1 MIIDFGFLM
10 SDFKILTDDYVCDG
24 TPLNAV
30 TFPYELDNFQKHAI
44 RSIEQNH
51 HVIVTAHTGSGKTSV
66 AEYAIA
72 RAVAMGKRALYTT
85 PIKALSNQIFK
96 DLRRKYSWDVG
107 IRTGDIEINPDAQVV
122 VMTTEIL
129 RNELFRDISYMDR
142 VAVVVFDE
150 VHWIK
155 DRDRG
160 HVWEE
165 CIVKMPAHVQMV
177 NLSATIPDAD
187 KFGEWVA
194 DVKKHPVD
202 LVPTSHRVV
211 PLTHYIMGRDKLYEI
226 MDNKGKFSHD
236 MVRTAADN
244 FDFKPTKLDEYIK
257 RLQSLDALP
266 AFFFCFS
273 RDRCETYANSI
284 TVSLIDG
291 KTSTEIGN
299 LFDRNIKKFGTRYD
313 GMRQAEEVKKLLMK
327 GVCYHH
333 SGLMHVLKEIIEII
347 FSLGLIKILFVT
359 ETFAA
364 GVNMPARTVVFT
376 GLQKPDGTCTS
387 DGGPPTLRY
396 LHPEEY
402 SQMAGRAGRRGL
414 DTKGTVIILP
424 FHPKETLDSHVL
436 SAVMT
441 GKMSDI
447 VSRFKIDY
455 NLVLKVL
462 QSNVAAEGAVSL
474 TEFAKGSLL
483 NRQAAGFIKLIE
495 SDVSELESKLE
506 AVKYAHAAI
515 VEDPE
520 SIVTQY
526 YKVKNATSG
535 KHNKIVRDIKRI
547 ETEIAKLPPAEQKK
561 IFDTLRDH
569 TTYSEL
575 SNKLKCATDDLDY
588 QQNYIENTVYAL
600 LQFLYNEGYINVL
613 HPKSEEN
620 FIYLRENLTVK
631 GLIACEISECNSLV
645 LTEMITDGYFNE
657 LTTAEIMG
665 VLSMFIDERET
676 ERPFT
681 WTPAITDS
689 VKKVRQLVK
698 MLQHKEDK
706 AGLTDVG
713 TDWNIYEECVD
724 LAYVWASG
732 ATVGDIYKIT
742 DMHEGNFVKA
752 MLKLRKI
759 CESVIKSCDLT
770 HNNMLRKKLENY
782 EELLVR
788 SIVTPESLY
797 VKSKY

>member
-1 MIIDFGFLM
+1 M
-10 SDFKILTDDYVCDG
+10 SATNFRILTGDYMCDG
-24 TPLNAV
+24 TELTAV
-30 TFPYELDNFQKHAI
+30 SFPYTLDDFQKHAV
-44 RSIEQNH
+44 RSVEQDH
-51 HVIVTAHTGSGKTSV
+51 HVIVTAHTGCGKTSV
-66 AEYAIA
+66 AEYAIE
-72 RAVAMGKRALYTT
+72 RAVAMGKRAIYAT

-129 RNELFRDISYMDR
+129 RNELFRDMSYAER
-142 VAVVVFDE
+142 LKVAVFDE
-150 VHWIK
+150 VHWVK
-155 DRDRG
+155 DHDRG

-165 CIVKMPAHVQMV
+165 TIVKMPSHVQMV
-177 NLSATIPDAD
+177 MLSATIPDAD
-187 KFGEWVA
+187 KFGEWVS
-194 DVKKHPVD
+194 DIKNHPVD
-202 LVPTSHRVV
+202 LIPTSHRVV
-211 PLTHYIMGRDKLYEI
+211 PLTHYIMGRDKLHEI
-226 MDNKGKFSHD
+226 MDNKGRFSHEA
-236 MVRTAADN
+236 VNIAASN

-257 RLQSLDALP
+257 RLHTIDALP

-284 TVSLIDG
+284 AVSLIDG

-333 SGLMHVLKEIIEII
+333 SGLLHVLKEIIEII
-347 FSLGLIKILFVT
+347 FSQGLIKILFVT

-376 GLQKPDGTCTS
+376 GLQKPDGS
-387 DGGPPTLRY
+387 KSRGDGPPGLRY

-424 FHPKETLDSHVL
+424 FHPKESLDSHLL

-441 GKMSDI
+441 GKMADI

-462 QSNVAAEGAVSL
+462 QSNVVAEGAMSL
-474 TEFAKGSLL
+474 TKFARNSLL
-483 NRQAAGFIKLIE
+483 SRQATGFIEL
-495 SDVSELESKLE
+495 LESEIKELRDKLE
-506 AVKYAHAAI
+506 SVKYSHATI
-515 VEDPE
+515 QDVD
-520 SIVTQY
+520 SVVSQY
-526 YKVKNATSG
+526 YHAKNAPG
-535 KHNKIVRDIKRI
+535 KHNKVIKKI
-547 ETEIAKLPPAEQKK
+547 EKDIAKLSLAEQKK
-561 IFDTLRDH
+561 IYDTLRDH
-569 TTYSEL
+569 NVYSETE
-575 SNKLKCATDDLDY
+575 NKLRCAIDDLDY
-588 QQNYIENTVYAL
+588 QRNYIENTIYAL
-600 LQFLYNEGYINVL
+600 LQFLYNEGYINTL
-613 HPKSEEN
+613 HPSEGAGAGACASASEN
-620 FIYLRENLTVK
+620 FVYLRENLTIK

-645 LTEMITDGYFNE
+645 LTEMITDGYFNDM
-657 LTTAEIMG
+657 TTAEIMSLLG
-665 VLSMFIDERET
+665 MFIDERET
-676 ERPFT
+676 DRPFE
-681 WTPAITDS
+681 WTPS
-689 VKKVRQLVK
+689 VSSGVKKVHHLVEI
-698 MLQHKEDK
+698 LQRKEDK
-706 AGLTDVG
+706 AGLADIG

-724 LAYVWASG
+724 LAYVWAKG

-797 VKSKY
+797 VKR